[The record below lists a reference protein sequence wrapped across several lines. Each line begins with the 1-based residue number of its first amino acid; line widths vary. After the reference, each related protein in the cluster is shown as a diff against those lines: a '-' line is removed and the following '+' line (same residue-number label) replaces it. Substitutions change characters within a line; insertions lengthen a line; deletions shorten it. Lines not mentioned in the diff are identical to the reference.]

1 MGFPTNNFLNN
12 YMAKID
18 IDEINYYIEELW
30 KLSTRLECLEY
41 TESGFEKSTGNSKDT
56 MQSTYD
62 NVIMFAVEFKEYIDS
77 LIIYLGQIISSF
89 QEVDDSSI
97 VSSSTGGGTEDE

>member
-1 MGFPTNNFLNN
+1 MGFPTNNILHSD
-12 YMAKID
+12 MAKID
-18 IDEINYYIEELW
+18 TSQLNIYIKKLGE
-30 KLSTRLECLEY
+30 LSTRLECLEY

-62 NVIMFAVEFKEYIDS
+62 NVIKFAMEFKEYIDS

-89 QEVDDSSI
+89 QEVDDFSI